1 MGDTENKMTQTL
13 DTQILE
19 DRQDRLDQLYPIAET
34 AASRITRVRQLA
46 TRLFNTQAVL
56 VPVPGRAPAWAVAAG
71 GFATCAAEHCF
82 IAHTLARN
90 APFLVPDVAADTRFA
105 SNPNVAT
112 PPSLGFFAGCPL
124 LDNHGHRIGVFAIFG
139 PNARELSADEML
151 TLRDLV
157 RWAEA
162 ELRISSLGEAQ
173 IELIEELNLTQR
185 AALLHPG
192 TRTWNRNAIENILA
206 KEVDR
211 CKRAREPMSLAICE
225 LDYMDFIR
233 QTYGAS
239 SADAVIQQ
247 AAVRVLGVVRPY
259 DSVGYLGE
267 GRFLIVL
274 PGCKPDA
281 AYTATEKLRSILA
294 AKPCDTIH
302 GTMRTSMSVGVASC
316 DFSER
321 ELTPESLL
329 QATEVALQSAKDQG
343 RNQVIT
349 N

>member
-1 MGDTENKMTQTL
+1 MTQAY
-13 DTQILE
+13 DNDLE
-19 DRQDRLDQLYPIAET
+19 SDRQDHLEELYPIADT
-34 AASRITRVRQLA
+34 VGPRITRVRQLA
-46 TRLFNTQAVL
+46 ARLFNAEASL
-56 VPVPGRAPAWAVAAG
+56 VPIPGRAPAWSASSGA
-71 GFATCAAEHCF
+71 FATSTPEQCF
-82 IAHTLARN
+82 IATTLARN
-90 APFLVPDVAADTRFA
+90 TLFLVKDAILDSRFA
-105 SNPNVAT
+105 NNPNVANA
-112 PPSLGFFAGCPL
+112 PNLRFFAGCPL
-124 LDNHGHRIGVFAIFG
+124 HDSHGHKIGVFAVFG
-139 PNARELSADEML
+139 PEPRELTSNELL

-173 IELIEELNLTQR
+173 IELIEELNLSQQ

-192 TRTWNRNAIENILA
+192 TRTWNRNAIENILEREINRA
-206 KEVDR
+206 
-211 CKRAREPMSLAICE
+211 KRANEPLSLAIAE
-225 LDYMDFIR
+225 LDFMHFIR
-233 QTYGAS
+233 QTYGTH

-259 DSVGYLGE
+259 DSVGYWGE

-274 PGCKPDA
+274 PGCRA
-281 AYTATEKLRSILA
+281 EGAYTATEKLRSILA

-321 ELTPESLL
+321 DLSPLMLL
-329 QATEVALQSAKDQG
+329 QATENALQLAKDQG
-343 RNQVIT
+343 RNRVIT

>member
-1 MGDTENKMTQTL
+1 MSQTL
-13 DTQILE
+13 DKEILE
-19 DRQDRLDQLYPIAET
+19 DRQNHLEQLYPIAET
-34 AASRITRVRQLA
+34 VGSRITRVRQLA
-46 TRLFNTQAVL
+46 ARLFGTQAVL
-56 VPVPGRAPAWAVAAG
+56 VPVPGRAPAWAFAAG

-82 IAHTLARN
+82 IAHTLERN
-90 APFLVPDVAADTRFA
+90 APFLVPDVAADARFTT
-105 SNPNVAT
+105 NPNVAT
-112 PPSLGFFAGCPL
+112 APSIGFFAGCPFH
-124 LDNHGHRIGVFAIFG
+124 DNNGNRIGVFAIFG
-139 PNARELSADEML
+139 PSPRELSAEEML

-157 RWAEA
+157 RWTEA

-173 IELIEELNLTQR
+173 IELIEELNVTQR

-192 TRTWNRNAIENILA
+192 TRTWNRNAIESILA
-206 KEVDR
+206 KEIDR
-211 CKRAREPMSLAICE
+211 CRRAKEPMSLALCE
-225 LDYMDFIR
+225 LDFMDFIR
-233 QTYGAS
+233 QTYGTA

-247 AAVRVLGVVRPY
+247 AAARVLGVIRPY

-281 AYTATEKLRSILA
+281 AYTATEKLRSVLA

-302 GTMRTSMSVGVASC
+302 GTMRTSMSVGVSSC
-316 DFSER
+316 DYEQR
-321 ELTPESLL
+321 ELTLENLL
-329 QATEVALQSAKDQG
+329 RATEVALQSAKDQG

>member
-1 MGDTENKMTQTL
+1 MSTTL
-13 DTQILE
+13 DNEILE
-19 DRQDRLDQLYPIAET
+19 DRQDHLEQLYPIAET
-34 AASRITRVRQLA
+34 VASRITRVRQLA
-46 TRLFNTQAVL
+46 ARLFNTQAVL
-56 VPVPGRAPAWAVAAG
+56 VPIPGRAPAWAVAAG

-90 APFLVPDVAADTRFA
+90 APFLVADVAADGRFA
-105 SNPNVAT
+105 ANPNVAT
-112 PPSLGFFAGCPL
+112 PPSLGFFAGFPL
-124 LDNHGHRIGVFAIFG
+124 HDNHGHRIGVFAIFG
-139 PNARELSADEML
+139 PSARELSTEEML

-173 IELIEELNLTQR
+173 IELIEELNVTQR

-192 TRTWNRNAIENILA
+192 TRTWNRIAIENILA
-206 KEVDR
+206 KEIDR
-211 CKRAREPMSLAICE
+211 CRRAKEPMSLAICE

-233 QTYGAS
+233 QTYGTA

-247 AAVRVLGVVRPY
+247 AALRVLGVVRQY

-281 AYTATEKLRSILA
+281 AYTATEKLRSVLA

-302 GTMRTSMSVGVASC
+302 GTMRTSMSVGVSSC
-316 DFSER
+316 DYAER
-321 ELTPESLL
+321 ELAPESLL

>member
-1 MGDTENKMTQTL
+1 MGQQIDNDIL
-13 DTQILE
+13 DERREHLE
-19 DRQDRLDQLYPIAET
+19 QLYPIAET
-34 AASRITRVRQLA
+34 VGSRITRVRQLA
-46 TRLFNTQAVL
+46 ARLFKAQAVL

-71 GFATCAAEHCF
+71 GFATCEEQHCF
-82 IAHTLARN
+82 ISHTLSRN
-90 APFLVPDVAADTRFA
+90 APFLVPDVAADARFA
-105 SNPNVAT
+105 ANPNVAAA
-112 PPSLGFFAGCPL
+112 PGLGFFAGCPL
-124 LDNHGHRIGVFAIFG
+124 HDSLGHRAGVFALFG
-139 PNARELSADEML
+139 PQPRELSADELL

-162 ELRISSLGEAQ
+162 ELRISSMGEAQ

-192 TRTWNRNAIENILA
+192 TRTWNRHAIENILA
-206 KEVDR
+206 KEIDR
-211 CKRAREPMSLAICE
+211 SRRAKEPLSLAIAE

-233 QTYGAS
+233 QTYGAA

-259 DSVGYLGE
+259 DSVGYLGD

-274 PGCKPDA
+274 PGCRPDA
-281 AYTATEKLRSILA
+281 AYTATEKLRSVLA

-302 GTMRTSMSVGVASC
+302 GAMRTSMSVGVAAC
-316 DFSER
+316 DYEER
-321 ELTPESLL
+321 DLSPEMLL
-329 QATEVALQSAKDQG
+329 QATEIALQSAQDQG